1 MTLSYLVEMSERQVD
16 ILHGYLKDLGM
27 TISREK
33 SQTFQIVGKKDSW
46 FVKDSEIR
54 LNDKNIPTVDPDEAF
69 RYLDAKM
76 GPWRGIHCD
85 VIVPEILSVVRRVR
99 KLSLKS
105 CQKIKLLI
113 EYIFPRYIYHL
124 LIKPPSDSVL
134 KLLDSEVRQKIKA
147 ILHLM
152 TSTATGF
159 IYAPKVCG
167 GLGVPQ
173 FEHIFKLGNLKSA
186 INMRTSI
193 GPAVSSLID
202 ETTEAKLKKIANSL
216 RIN

>member
-99 KLSLKS
+99 KLPFKP
-105 CQKIKLLI
+105 CQKIELI
-113 EYIFPRYIYHL
+113 TKYVFPRYIYHL
-124 LIKPPSDSVL
+124 LISPPSDSVL
-134 KLLDSEVRQKIKA
+134 KLLDSNVRQEIKA
-147 ILHLM
+147 ILHLVL
-152 TSTATGF
+152 STATVSF
-159 IYAPKVCG
+159 MP
-167 GLGVPQ
+167 LR
-173 FEHIFKLGNLKSA
+173 
-186 INMRTSI
+186 MRR
-193 GPAVSSLID
+193 ARD
-202 ETTEAKLKKIANSL
+202 TEI
-216 RIN
+216 